1 MAHGRLPQNPKTI
14 SSFSF
19 HFSRDHSQPPAMPDD
34 GTSARQ
40 RKDGGAVM
48 DPFTG
53 ARVCLSCGS
62 VEWSH
67 GGALRAKSTR
77 TRG

>member
-1 MAHGRLPQNPKTI
+1 
-14 SSFSF
+14 
-19 HFSRDHSQPPAMPDD
+19 MPDD